1 MKATIVV
8 AIILWILFAVAI
20 LNGNFV
26 NAHENEKWKHQTE
39 SIMRYGEKPI
49 GPNERRIYTNAEHT
63 LCRDLLFSQEQFH
76 YTEEFPCDAK
86 MRETE
91 GE

>member
-26 NAHENEKWKHQTE
+26 NAHQNEK
-39 SIMRYGEKPI
+39 
-49 GPNERRIYTNAEHT
+49 
-63 LCRDLLFSQEQFH
+63 
-76 YTEEFPCDAK
+76 
-86 MRETE
+86 
-91 GE
+91 